1 MNFSVWINRLLLIS
15 LMLITLIV
23 VIAIGRVKLQP
34 DSKITSNPNS
44 EYPAWSPAN
53 VQMQALKEQEDKPQ
67 DLSESSVKSTS
78 TPNSKTQLE
87 SANKQDDKRQDL
99 SESSVK
105 SNSTS
110 KSKAQLRSAN
120 KQESKLQK
128 IPQYSFKITEAFK
141 QYTPRYEV
149 ALAHPS
155 NYGERYATDINGQP
169 INNQAIIVLHETGD
183 SASSAINTFQ
193 TAHDDENQQVS
204 YHALITLDGTV
215 IYIVPPDKRAFGA
228 GNSVFDGPNGSETI
242 QTNPNLEPS
251 VNNFAYHVSLETPP
265 EGRNQE
271 PTHLGYTDAQYYS
284 LAWLIA
290 QSQVPDAR
298 ITTHR
303 AVDRSG
309 TRIDPRS
316 FDFDKFLD
324 LLHSFRQ
331 PLAINRDKKQQ
342 AKIAVSEILATI

>member
-15 LMLITLIV
+15 LMLITSIV
-23 VIAIGRVKLQP
+23 VIALAGVKLQP
-34 DSKITSNPNS
+34 DSKITSAPNS
-44 EYPAWSPAN
+44 EYTAWSPAN
-53 VQMQALKEQEDKPQ
+53 VQMQALKEPEDKPQ
-67 DLSESSVKSTS
+67 DLSESSIKSVS
-78 TPNSKTQLE
+78 RSNSKTQIASVNKKLE
-87 SANKQDDKRQDL
+87 SKHQDL
-99 SESSVK
+99 PESLV
-105 SNSTS
+105 NSTANS
-110 KSKAQLRSAN
+110 QSKAQLKSASN
-120 KQESKLQK
+120 QGSKLQK

-141 QYTPRYEV
+141 KYTPRYEI

-155 NYGERYATDINGQP
+155 NYGERYVTDINGQP
-169 INNQAIIVLHETGD
+169 ANNQAIIVLHETGD

-193 TAHDDENQQVS
+193 TPHEDESQQVS
-204 YHALITLDGTV
+204 YHALIALDGTV
-215 IYIVPPDKRAFGA
+215 VYIVPPDKRAFGA
-228 GNSVFDGPNGSETI
+228 GNSVFDGPNGPETM

-265 EGRNQE
+265 EGRNQQ
-271 PTHLGYTDAQYYS
+271 PTHIGYTEAQYYS

-331 PLAINRDKKQQ
+331 PIARDD
-342 AKIAVSEILATI
+342 LATTSD